1 MSNPITLNKLTD
13 AALSEMESELI
24 ATFTEKRKMEL
35 SVDSVKELA
44 DLRNEIKAVQAERA
58 ARADLAAQA
67 AEIEADLAAASE
79 PAPEPEKVELA
90 ADEKTDEPEA
100 EKVEEPKVEE
110 AVTAA
115 ITPDGLDAPE
125 DRQPAFV
132 KPSFAIVAGADIPQM
147 PAGTALPDLR
157 AVAEAMV
164 ERRDTFRGLDKVGDG
179 DRAIV
184 ATVKAD
190 FPEERTIRRG
200 GSYDEN
206 KAKIDA
212 LVAALNAGADPKALV
227 ASGGICAPAEPYYG
241 LQNLSAA
248 DRPVR
253 DGLPVFGADRGK
265 IVFMSPPHIADTA
278 NAVGIRTAAA
288 DASGYPPQPAK
299 TPLRVTCGAENNV
312 AVQAIYR
319 HLIFGNFMARTYPE
333 QVETWLALTIAEH
346 ARVAETALLDGIA
359 AASTAVTTA
368 ASYGA
373 TRSLLARIDE
383 AVAGMRYRLRASRS
397 TKFRVLLPDFAKE
410 LLRADLVR
418 QQFPGAQ
425 DSASI
430 PDSAI
435 MEWFSVRG
443 VNPTFYLDTPTGAG
457 QSFAAQ
463 SGGALNEFPD
473 TLVWFLFP
481 EGSFLFLDGGTLDLG
496 LVRDSTLNSTNDY
509 SVFAETF
516 ENVAFVGLESLK
528 ITSTVCPSG
537 AGPTGATIYAC

>member
-1 MSNPITLNKLTD
+1 MSNITLNKLTD
-13 AALSEMESELI
+13 AALSEMETELV

-44 DLRNEIKAVQAERA
+44 DLRNEIKAVQAERS

-67 AEIEADLAAASE
+67 AEIAADVEA
-79 PAPEPEKVELA
+79 APEAEVEPEKVELA
-90 ADEKTDEPEA
+90 ADPAEAEKVEEPEA
-100 EKVEEPKVEE
+100 EKVEE
-110 AVTAA
+110 AVTAS
-115 ITPDGLDAPE
+115 ITPDGLDTPE
-125 DRQPAFV
+125 DRKPAFV
-132 KPSFAIVAGADIPQM
+132 KPAFAIVAGADIPQM
-147 PAGTALPDLR
+147 PSGTELADLR
-157 AVAEAMV
+157 SVAEAMV
-164 ERRDTFRGLDKVGDG
+164 TRRDTFRGLGREGDG

-190 FPEERTIRRG
+190 FPEERMIRRG
-200 GSYDEN
+200 ASLDEN
-206 KAKIDA
+206 NAKIDA
-212 LVAALNAGADPKALV
+212 LVAALNAGADMKALV

-241 LQNLSAA
+241 LANLSSA

-253 DGLPVFGADRGK
+253 DGLPVFGADRGS

-278 NAVGIRTAAA
+278 NAVGIRTAAQ
-288 DASGYPPQPAK
+288 DASGYPPTTIK
-299 TPLRVTCGAENNV
+299 TPLRVTCGAENTV

-346 ARVAETALLDGIA
+346 ARVAETALLDGIS

-368 ASYGA
+368 AVYGA
-373 TRSLLARIDE
+373 TRNLLARIDE
-383 AVAGMRYRLRASRS
+383 AVAGMRYRLRTSRS
-397 TKFRVLLPDFAKE
+397 TKYRIVLPDFAKE
-410 LLRADLVR
+410 LIRADLVR
-418 QQFPGAQ
+418 QYFPGAQ

-435 MEWFSVRG
+435 MEWFNVRG
-443 VNPTFYLDTPTGAG
+443 VNPTFYLDTPSGAG

-463 SGGALNEFPD
+463 SAGALNEFPD

-528 ITSTVCPSG
+528 ITSTICPSG
-537 AGPTGATIYAC
+537 TGAPAASAYTC